1 MFLKT
6 VKFEFNGEE
15 TVLYELSALQ
25 RIEYIGYLAT
35 VSKEIPVD
43 GDEVLRTQMAS
54 IVGVKVAS
62 RLVAMSRWQANIT
75 GPSVD
80 ELQQQVM
87 STWPLPAISQAEFV
101 VLEMSLMLPP
111 AKDAADEDEPVSEE
125 SGTPEKS
132 TPVS

>member
-15 TVLYELSALQ
+15 IVLYELSALQ

-35 VSKEIPVD
+35 VSKEIPAD
-43 GDEVLRTQMAS
+43 GDEALRTQMAS

-101 VLEMSLMLPP
+101 VLEMSQMLPP
-111 AKDAADEDEPVSEE
+111 AKEAADEDESVGEE
-125 SGTPEKS
+125 SATPEKS

>member
-1 MFLKT
+1 
-6 VKFEFNGEE
+6 
-15 TVLYELSALQ
+15 
-25 RIEYIGYLAT
+25 
-35 VSKEIPVD
+35 
-43 GDEVLRTQMAS
+43 
-54 IVGVKVAS
+54 
-62 RLVAMSRWQANIT
+62 MSRWQANIN

-111 AKDAADEDEPVSEE
+111 AKEAADEDESVREE
-125 SGTPEKS
+125 SATPEKS